1 MIVITTPTG
10 QIGRQVLDALLDG
23 ERQVRVIARDP
34 SRLSAR
40 VRERVDVVPGS
51 HGDRDVVMEA
61 FAGADS
67 VFWLVPPDPRAD
79 SVERHYLDWTRPA
92 CEAITRHGVERVV
105 AVSTLGTGIE
115 KNAGHLTASVAK
127 DELIKSTGV
136 GFRALRAAAFMENLL
151 GQADSIRDQGTF
163 HLPSRADRVLATIA
177 TRDIAAAAVRLLLDD
192 SWNGQAGVPLVSPDR
207 LSPDDMARIMSEVL
221 ERPVR
226 CRPVPLDAYKEAAV
240 SRGASE
246 GWAQGLVD
254 MAAAQI
260 DGAYDAE
267 HHSAQ
272 PSPTGFRQWCE
283 EVLRPAVLA

>member
-23 ERQVRVIARDP
+23 ERPVRVIARDP

-40 VRERVDVVPGS
+40 ARERVDIVPGS

-67 VFWLVPPDPRAD
+67 VFWLVPPDSWTD
-79 SVERHYLDWTRPA
+79 SVEGHYLNWTRPA
-92 CEAITRHGVERVV
+92 CEAITRHGVKRVV
-105 AVSTLGTGIE
+105 AVSTMGTGIE

-127 DELIKSTGV
+127 DELITSTGV
-136 GFRALRAAAFMENLL
+136 SFRALRAATFMENLL
-151 GQADSIRDQGTF
+151 GQVEAIRNQGTF
-163 HLPSRADRVLATIA
+163 FLPSVADRVLATTA
-177 TRDIAAAAVRLLLDD
+177 TRDIAATAVRLLLDD
-192 SWNGQAGVPLVSPDR
+192 SWSGQDGVPLVSPDR
-207 LSPDDMARIMSEVL
+207 ISPDDMAQIMSEVL

-226 CRPVPLDAYKEAAV
+226 FQQVPLNAYKETALN
-240 SRGASE
+240 RGASE
-246 GWAQGLVD
+246 AWAQGLVD

-283 EVLRPAVLA
+283 EVLRPAVLV

>member
-10 QIGRQVLDALLDG
+10 RIGRQVLDALLAG
-23 ERQVRVIARDP
+23 EQPVRVIVRDP
-34 SRLSAR
+34 SRLPAQ

-51 HGDRDVVMEA
+51 HGDSGAVMKA

-67 VFWLVPPDPRAD
+67 VFWVVPPDSRTD
-79 SVERHYLDWTRPA
+79 SVEGHYLNWTRPA
-92 CEAITRHGVERVV
+92 CEAITRHGVKRVV

-127 DELIKSTGV
+127 DELIRATGV
-136 GFRALRAAAFMENLL
+136 SFRALRAAAFMENLL
-151 GQADSIRDQGTF
+151 LQVEAIRSQGTF
-163 HLPSRADRVLATIA
+163 FIPSVADRALATIA
-177 TRDIAAAAVRLLLDD
+177 TSDIAAVAARLLLDD
-192 SWNGQAGVPLVSPDR
+192 SWSGQDGVPLVSPDHI
-207 LSPDDMARIMSEVL
+207 SPHDMAQIMSEVL

-226 CRPVPLDAYKEAAV
+226 CQQVPLRVYKEMAL
-240 SRGASE
+240 SHGASE
-246 GWAQGLVD
+246 AWAQGLVD

-267 HHSAQ
+267 HQTAQ

-283 EVLRPAVLA
+283 EVLRPAVLD